1 MKDVKP
7 NILPSTVR
15 IVHPIST
22 PNPAPARA
30 PAPAVAAARDPLPT
44 YVLRGVDRT
53 GIRRFYT
60 GKKGADEWLTADP
73 DGALPY
79 QTKMGAQAKAKEF
92 NDAHD
97 GDLWFIVMQ
106 LPSTVREE
114 NKDAPC

>member
-1 MKDVKP
+1 MKDEKP
-7 NILPSTVR
+7 TQRVTLRTV
-15 IVHPIST
+15 ST
-22 PNPAPARA
+22 PIARPVPA

-114 NKDAPC
+114 SKDAPC

>member
-1 MKDVKP
+1 MKDGKP
-7 NILPSTVR
+7 TQRVTLRT
-15 IVHPIST
+15 IST
-22 PNPAPARA
+22 PAAPPARA
-30 PAPAVAAARDPLPT
+30 PASAVAEARDPLPT

-73 DGALPY
+73 DGALPF
-79 QTKMGAQAKAKEF
+79 QSKMGAMVKCKEF

-106 LPSTVREE
+106 LPSTMREE